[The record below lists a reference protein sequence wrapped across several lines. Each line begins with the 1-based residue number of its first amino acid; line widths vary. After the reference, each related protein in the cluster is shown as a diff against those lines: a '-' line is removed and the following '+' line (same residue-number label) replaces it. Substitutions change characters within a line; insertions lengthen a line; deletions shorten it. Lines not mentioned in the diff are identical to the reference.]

1 MLDGVRVQLGTFDT
15 FAQATDAWQHAETA
29 ARRGA
34 RSGDPRAGRR
44 PFAEVAEEYLATQQ
58 LAASTRKSYTSHVR
72 AHLIPRSG
80 ALPIADITP
89 AMIGAWL
96 SEQQSAGKPLRS
108 RVAHRATLSS
118 VLQWA
123 VDSGLRPN
131 NPVHVVRGPA
141 RTPLRRRR
149 PVLEPEQ
156 WPQLRREFHDYGP
169 ETQLLLDVAIDTG
182 LRWGELTD
190 LRAGHVVAR
199 TPVYV
204 KVETVVTWP
213 GEQFSASGDVVERK
227 HYTKGAEDRRVDL
240 SAAVA
245 RRLLEHIATHR
256 LAPGDLLFDADRV
269 RAEHA
274 AWRAR
279 RDAEATAPWEAEWQ
293 TRLAA
298 EPRPAGRFTKTL
310 PGGQVRTGEHA
321 TASTYSLGCRCAHCT
336 YANTSYNR
344 ARRRALRGD
353 VAPRRRGP
361 RRRGRPESREGWI
374 SPQWFGDVIWRPA
387 LQRAGLE
394 WLHWHDLRHAHAT
407 WLLAAGVPARSVM
420 KRLGHKNLATTEV
433 YLGELVDVEDI
444 ASFMGA
450 YHSIFE
456 AALRG
461 ELWDRRPTRSAPSWP
476 RPRTLPPRAPKR
488 LVSSSAS
495 CRPSSSPH
503 CSCRH

>member
-1 MLDGVRVQLGTFDT
+1 
-15 FAQATDAWQHAETA
+15 
-29 ARRGA
+29 
-34 RSGDPRAGRR
+34 
-44 PFAEVAEEYLATQQ
+44 
-58 LAASTRKSYTSHVR
+58 
-72 AHLIPRSG
+72 
-80 ALPIADITP
+80 
-89 AMIGAWL
+89 MIDAWL
-96 SEQQSAGKPLRS
+96 SEQQAAGRPLRS
-108 RVAHRATLSS
+108 RVAYRATLSS
-118 VLQWA
+118 ALQGA
-123 VDSGLRPN
+123 VDSGLRPT

-227 HYTKGAEDRRVDL
+227 QYTKGAEDRRVDL

-256 LAPGDLLFDADRV
+256 LAPGDLLFHADRI

-279 RDAEATAPWEAEWQ
+279 RDAEATAASEAEWQ

-298 EPRPAGRFTKTL
+298 QPRPAGRYTKPL
-310 PGGQVRTGEHA
+310 PGGAG
-321 TASTYSLGCRCAHCT
+321 AHL
-336 YANTSYNR
+336 R
-344 ARRRALRGD
+344 ARHRQHLFTWLPLRALHLHQHLLQPSPQTGLARRCGSSTAGSA
-353 VAPRRRGP
+353 APSP
-361 RRRGRPESREGWI
+361 APVPEGWI

-420 KRLGHKNLATTEV
+420 KRLGHNEPRDDRGLPRRARRRRGHRLVHGRLPQHLRGGAARRAVGPQAHTERAVLA
-433 YLGELVDVEDI
+433 
-444 ASFMGA
+444 
-450 YHSIFE
+450 E
-456 AALRG
+456 AADAATL
-461 ELWDRRPTRSAPSWP
+461 DRVLSEQAVLTPTIWHTS
-476 RPRTLPPRAPKR
+476 
-488 LVSSSAS
+488 
-495 CRPSSSPH
+495 
-503 CSCRH
+503 